1 MSNVNLSGTGPGE
14 VRLPA
19 APPELQS
26 QLDRALAQ
34 PDSARREA
42 VAKVVAANPRYLDGW
57 AWLGA
62 LGRDSLESYMA
73 FRIGYHRGLDSLRA
87 NGWKGSG
94 YVRWEHMPNRGF
106 LRCVEGL
113 AKSAELIAEHDE
125 ATRCRQ
131 FLMQLDPN
139 RQQ

>member
-19 APPELQS
+19 APQDLQS

-73 FRIGYHRGLDSLRA
+73 FRIGYHRGLDTLRA

-94 YVRWEHMPNRGF
+94 YVRWDHVPNRGF

-113 AKSAELIAEHDE
+113 ANSAEKISEHDE

>member
-19 APPELQS
+19 TVSALQS
-26 QLDRALAQ
+26 QLDNALAQ
-34 PDSARREA
+34 PDSGRREA

-73 FRIGYHRGLDSLRA
+73 FRIGYHRGLDTLRA

-94 YVRWEHMPNRGF
+94 YVRWDHIPNRGF

-113 AKSAELIAEHDE
+113 AKSAEQIAEHDE

-139 RQQ
+139 HQQ

>member
-1 MSNVNLSGTGPGE
+1 MSNVNLSGTGPSE

-19 APPELQS
+19 APQDLQS

-73 FRIGYHRGLDSLRA
+73 FRIGYHRGLDTLRA

-94 YVRWEHMPNRGF
+94 YVRWDHVPNRGF

-113 AKSAELIAEHDE
+113 ANSAEKISEHDE